1 MKSTN
6 TSQHSGNST
15 ANTAINKA
23 PPESLSE
30 KWNKLSNGV
39 HIAVYSV
46 AAVVGV
52 VMLAL
57 ALFCCVSQRKK
68 GRLEQKAFET
78 QYNAGMLQ
86 MDDYKTNRTKSNLGS
101 GSKGYTQLG

>member
-6 TSQHSGNST
+6 AGQYSGNST
-15 ANTAINKA
+15 ANTEINKS
-23 PPESLSE
+23 PPESLSD

-57 ALFCCVSQRKK
+57 ALFCCVSQRRK
-68 GRLEQKAFET
+68 GRVERKAFET

-86 MDDYKTNRTKSNLGS
+86 MDDYKTNRTKSDLGS
-101 GSKGYTQLG
+101 GSKGYTPLD